1 MTPSPRLRSPGTV
14 AFVVPGSLDTRSGGY
29 EYDRR
34 IAAGLRARG
43 WTVDVHPPA
52 ALAAIPDGTC
62 VVVDG
67 LALGAMPDEVEREKR
82 RLRLVALVHL
92 PRAEDVGLEP
102 AIAATL
108 EASERRALAACVY
121 SIVTGAGAARTL
133 ERYGIPRDRIA
144 VIEPGTDV
152 APIAKGSGGPAVH
165 VICVAAVTRGKGHE
179 ILIDA
184 LARVPSEKW
193 ALTCAGSLERD
204 TATVERV
211 RASLR
216 GHALGNHVT
225 LVGELDA
232 AAVSSLYDRADLF
245 AIATRHET
253 YGMAVAEALARGLPV
268 VGTRTGAIPDL
279 VGSDAG
285 IVVPAGDVDA
295 MASAL
300 TRAID
305 DAPLRA
311 ALAAGARRVRDR
323 LPTWD
328 SAVDTLLAVLEPI
341 VRDGRVASL

>member
-1 MTPSPRLRSPGTV
+1 L
-14 AFVVPGSLDTRSGGY
+14 VVPGPLHTRSGGY

-34 IAAGLRARG
+34 MVAGLRARG
-43 WTVDVHPPA
+43 WTVDVRPPA
-52 ALAAIPDGTC
+52 AIAAIPDGTC
-62 VVVDG
+62 VIIDG
-67 LALGAMPDEVEREKR
+67 LALGTMPDVVEREKD

-92 PRAEDVGLEP
+92 PLAEDTGLDP

-108 EASERRALAACVY
+108 EAGERRALAACVVA
-121 SIVTGAGAARTL
+121 IVTGTGTARTL
-133 ERYGIPRDRIA
+133 ERYGISRDRIA
-144 VIEPGTDV
+144 VIEPGTDA
-152 APIAKGSGGPAVH
+152 APIARGSGGPSVH

-179 ILIDA
+179 MLIDA
-184 LARVPSEKW
+184 LARVPSEMW

-204 TATVERV
+204 AATVERV

-232 AAVSSLYDRADLF
+232 EAVSSLYDRADLF

-268 VGTRTGAIPDL
+268 IGTETGAIPDL

-285 IVVPAGDVDA
+285 IVVPVGDTDA
-295 MASAL
+295 LASAL
-300 TRAID
+300 ARAID

-311 ALAAGARRVRDR
+311 ELAAGARRVRDR
-323 LPTWD
+323 LPAWD
-328 SAVDTLLAVLEPI
+328 NAVDKMVAVLEPI
-341 VRDGRVASL
+341 VA